1 MDKMTLREYRIRKKA
16 HQLNQEAE
24 EYDRHWRAWLNWN
37 VQGTK
42 KQGKKI
48 VSVYRMFKDFY
59 DREKVQNGEKV
70 TTEEDQRKQKMKAA
84 ARKNAERREDN
95 GNL

>member
-1 MDKMTLREYRIRKKA
+1 MDKMTLREYRIRKEA
-16 HQLNQEAE
+16 HRLDQADT

-42 KQGKKI
+42 KHGKKI
-48 VSVYRMFKDFY
+48 MPVYRTFSDFY
-59 DREKVQNGEKV
+59 DRKKN
-70 TTEEDQRKQKMKAA
+70 TDSAPEDERKKKMKEAA
-84 ARKNAERREDN
+84 KKQRERREQS